1 MTDFKC
7 MKPSKKKLDEN
18 KRTHQAMLESLV
30 GMTVVGHNII
40 IDNVTAVDIE
50 NNTITGINR
59 LTGEEITVDW
69 TTITFS
75 ENLIRRRHGDND

>member
-7 MKPSKKKLDEN
+7 MKPSKKKLDQN
-18 KRTHQAMLESLV
+18 KRMHQEMLESLV

-69 TTITFS
+69 TKITFS
-75 ENLIRRRHGDND
+75 ERRHGDND

>member
-1 MTDFKC
+1 MTTFNC
-7 MKPSKKKLDEN
+7 MRPGKDLLEQN

-69 TTITFS
+69 TKITFS
-75 ENLIRRRHGDND
+75 ERRHWDND